1 MTVSELETVLTEIES
16 CVNSRPLTQVTDAP
30 NPLHYLT
37 PSHFISGCNPHSK
50 SSLDIVPCNVS
61 AEDLNERDIIKN
73 AKLDH
78 FWKVWSNNYI
88 TNLPNVV
95 KGFTK
100 KCKLSKGDLV
110 LIKEDNVPRLLW
122 PIGVVVDMFPGK
134 DGFIRSIKV
143 RTKKGEIIRP
153 IQRAYD
159 LEIGKHENMMGPEA
173 VETIDDNSEA
183 VETIDDN
190 SGDVDTVDDISDDT
204 PPLDVDVSDEESSN
218 TVGNDGPLNTVPVMS
233 RTGRVIKAPKK
244 LDL

>member
-95 KGFTK
+95 KGFSQ

-143 RTKKGEIIRP
+143 RTKKGEIVRP

-159 LEIGKHENMMGPEA
+159 LEIGKHEHMIGPEA
-173 VETIDDNSEA
+173 VETR
-183 VETIDDN
+183 
-190 SGDVDTVDDISDDT
+190 DDISEDVNNDDNT
-204 PPLDVDVSDEESSN
+204 PPLEVDVSDEESTN
-218 TVGNDGPLNTVPVMS
+218 TVGNDRPINTVPVMS
-233 RTGRVIKAPKK
+233 RTGRVIRAPKK